1 MKTHLLLGALATLAA
16 LGGCKKHDHAHAD
29 HAHAHDHGGH
39 VHTAPHGGVLVELGD
54 HAYNLEFV
62 VQPDAGRL
70 LMYVLSGHADQF
82 VRSAMGSVDLWIMD
96 GEQSRTLALKPM
108 ANPIT
113 GETVGNTSLY
123 SAEADWLKRG
133 APFSGVIQSVSIGGA
148 RFEGI
153 RFAVPGAAPGSG
165 GSL

>member
-1 MKTHLLLGALATLAA
+1 MKTHLLLGAFAALAV

-29 HAHAHDHGGH
+29 PAHDHGGH

-82 VRSAMGSVDLWIMD
+82 VRSAMASVELWIMD
-96 GEQSRTLALKPM
+96 GEQSRTLVLKPM

-133 APFSGVIQSVSIGGA
+133 APFSGVIQSVSVGGA

-153 RFAVPGAAPGSG
+153 RFAVPGAAP
-165 GSL
+165 